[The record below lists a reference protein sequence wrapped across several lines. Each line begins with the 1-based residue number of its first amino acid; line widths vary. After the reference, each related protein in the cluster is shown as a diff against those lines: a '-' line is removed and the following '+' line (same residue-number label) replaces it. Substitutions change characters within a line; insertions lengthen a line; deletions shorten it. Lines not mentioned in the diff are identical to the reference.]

1 MELDLNVLRPQERAS
16 LQLRLLYEQEG
27 FRKYHMGRF
36 EEYGLYQE
44 NRRFLSSEQVI
55 TFTDLDGR
63 LLALKPDVT
72 LSIAKNA
79 QVGPGGCGR
88 YYYQENVYRPSQESH
103 TFREISQMGLE
114 CIGAVDDAAA
124 AQVVSLALR
133 SLALTGR
140 DFVLEISHM
149 GFVTGL
155 FDAMGAQEAV
165 RPRLLTCIR
174 DKNVHELRKA
184 AEAAGLSR
192 QGTDAL
198 CRLGTLAGPWQEV
211 LAAAEVLALNAA
223 MGAALEELRG
233 LCRALEDQGQTDHWK
248 LDFSLVNDMEYYNGL
263 VLQGYLA
270 GAPRA
275 VLRGGQYD
283 PLAEQF
289 RPGARAI
296 GFALYLDELDRLSDA
311 AAEPA
316 GLVMLNVALPK
327 GRLGDKVYDLLAGV
341 GYGCPENYADTRKLV
356 VENRKAGI
364 RYFLVKPSDVAI
376 YVEHGAADIGI
387 VGKDILAE
395 SGADVYELLDT
406 GLGRCRMC
414 VAGPKD
420 FTEDQSRAL
429 RVATKFGNIA
439 KRYYAAQGRDIDI
452 IQLNGSIELAP
463 ILGLSDV
470 IVDIVETG
478 TTLRENDLKV
488 LTEFM
493 PISARFIA
501 NRASYQFKHRQMDTM
516 LETLREYT
524 RRFDGADLERFE
536 VTAEELR
543 AAWDCVDGNFR
554 ETLRQAADNI
564 RHFHEAQVHR
574 DFCLTDRPGVVLG
587 QRYTPVERVGICVP
601 GSPVAF
607 PSTILM
613 NVIPARIAGVK
624 EIAVVTPPNQNGAIS
639 AEALAAVKIAGA
651 DRVFKIG
658 GAQAVAALAYGTE
671 TVPQVDKIVGPGGVF
686 VAAAKRKVFG
696 QVDIDMIAGP
706 SEILVVADGKSDPA
720 WVAADLLS
728 QAEHDAHAAAV
739 LVTDSRPLAEAVQ
752 NEVERQLTDLPRRD
766 IAQKSL
772 EANGKI
778 LVTKDLAAAVEAAN
792 RIAPEHLELCVDDP
806 FALLPLVK
814 NAGSVFLGRH
824 TPEALGDYFA
834 GPNHTL
840 PTSGT
845 ARFSSPL
852 SVDDFVK
859 KTQFIYYTREALAD
873 AAPRIADFAE
883 REGLHGHARSALSR
897 TEEKG
902 E

>member
-155 FDAMGAQEAV
+155 FDAVGAQEAV

-316 GLVMLNVALPK
+316 GPVMLNVALPK

-356 VENRKAGI
+356 V
-364 RYFLVKPSDVAI
+364 
-376 YVEHGAADIGI
+376 
-387 VGKDILAE
+387 
-395 SGADVYELLDT
+395 
-406 GLGRCRMC
+406 
-414 VAGPKD
+414 
-420 FTEDQSRAL
+420 
-429 RVATKFGNIA
+429 
-439 KRYYAAQGRDIDI
+439 
-452 IQLNGSIELAP
+452 
-463 ILGLSDV
+463 
-470 IVDIVETG
+470 
-478 TTLRENDLKV
+478 
-488 LTEFM
+488 
-493 PISARFIA
+493 
-501 NRASYQFKHRQMDTM
+501 
-516 LETLREYT
+516 
-524 RRFDGADLERFE
+524 
-536 VTAEELR
+536 
-543 AAWDCVDGNFR
+543 
-554 ETLRQAADNI
+554 
-564 RHFHEAQVHR
+564 
-574 DFCLTDRPGVVLG
+574 
-587 QRYTPVERVGICVP
+587 
-601 GSPVAF
+601 
-607 PSTILM
+607 
-613 NVIPARIAGVK
+613 
-624 EIAVVTPPNQNGAIS
+624 
-639 AEALAAVKIAGA
+639 
-651 DRVFKIG
+651 
-658 GAQAVAALAYGTE
+658 
-671 TVPQVDKIVGPGGVF
+671 
-686 VAAAKRKVFG
+686 
-696 QVDIDMIAGP
+696 
-706 SEILVVADGKSDPA
+706 
-720 WVAADLLS
+720 
-728 QAEHDAHAAAV
+728 
-739 LVTDSRPLAEAVQ
+739 
-752 NEVERQLTDLPRRD
+752 
-766 IAQKSL
+766 
-772 EANGKI
+772 
-778 LVTKDLAAAVEAAN
+778 
-792 RIAPEHLELCVDDP
+792 
-806 FALLPLVK
+806 
-814 NAGSVFLGRH
+814 
-824 TPEALGDYFA
+824 
-834 GPNHTL
+834 
-840 PTSGT
+840 
-845 ARFSSPL
+845 
-852 SVDDFVK
+852 
-859 KTQFIYYTREALAD
+859 
-873 AAPRIADFAE
+873 
-883 REGLHGHARSALSR
+883 
-897 TEEKG
+897 
-902 E
+902 